1 MPTASQHSNKA
12 AANRRFLATI
22 STDDHPDWVVVAAF
36 YAAVHLVEQLRAMD
50 GCGDSTGHDDRLA
63 FVQERHRAIHTAY
76 HALQNNSM
84 LARYESNAT
93 FRRRLTREEIADV
106 LAGRYLVAIEAYV
119 AEREKPPPETA

>member
-12 AANRRFLATI
+12 AANRRFLNTI
-22 STDDHPDWVVVAAF
+22 PIDDHPDWVVVAAF
-36 YAAVHLVEQLRAMD
+36 YTAVHLVEQPRASD
-50 GCGDSTGHDDRLA
+50 GCWDSTGHDDRLA

-93 FRRRLTREEIADV
+93 FRRRLTRDEVVDV
-106 LAGRYLVAIEAYV
+106 LVGRYLVAIEAYV
-119 AEREKPPPETA
+119 AERDKPPATTA